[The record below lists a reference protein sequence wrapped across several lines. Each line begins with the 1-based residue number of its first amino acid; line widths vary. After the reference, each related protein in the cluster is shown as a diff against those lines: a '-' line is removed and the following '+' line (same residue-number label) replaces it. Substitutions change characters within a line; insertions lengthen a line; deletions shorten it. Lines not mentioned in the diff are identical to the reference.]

1 MFVQN
6 IRFTYDISTL
16 TFSLKQEEYPVVNGS
31 VQHTVS
37 ATHDVYA
44 RCMHNGK
51 KSSAVLCK
59 NLSITKLLYALGDIG
74 EMTPSEIILEV
85 HNKQTAFDVYH
96 VIALLVCYDD
106 LHPRNWDKSPEE
118 MFKLLVPNP
127 SNKQREVISDTISYW
142 DEHGADFRLSD
153 IMRCTN
159 YFPLHYIDERK
170 QKYVCVEPEMDA
182 LSDTSVGIYND
193 LLMETDSD
201 SKYVIGISLL
211 ESLCRNPRCV
221 QRHIANM
228 ADPGSVA
235 ESGRLIDISMI
246 LAKLARSNGK

>member
-1 MFVQN
+1 MSVQN

-31 VQHTVS
+31 VQHEVS

-44 RCMHNGK
+44 RCTHNGK

-59 NLSITKLLYALGDIG
+59 NLSITKLLRALGDIG
-74 EMTPSEIILEV
+74 EMKPSEIILEI
-85 HNKQTAFDVYH
+85 HNKNTTFDVYH

-106 LHPRNWDKSPEE
+106 LHPRKCDISTEE
-118 MFKLLVPNP
+118 LFKLLVPNP
-127 SNKQREVISDTISYW
+127 SNKQREAISDVISYW
-142 DEHGADFRLSD
+142 DEYGDDFRLQD
-153 IMRCTN
+153 MMRCTN

-170 QKYVCVEPEMDA
+170 QKYICVEPDMDA
-182 LSDTSVGIYND
+182 LSDTSVSIYNG

-201 SKYVIGISLL
+201 GEYIIGNSLL

-221 QRHIANM
+221 QRHIANT
-228 ADPGSVA
+228 ADPGSIA
-235 ESGRLIDISMI
+235 ECGRLIDISMV